1 MSIEGRRLAIGL
13 LIGWKV
19 EPELLIANALVA
31 ASYGA
36 DFFYF
41 YPAGID
47 EQQRRI
53 RGYRLEQGEWTEQE
67 FPYPDVIYDRMRRRS
82 IKKYDDVYRKLETIP
97 FTHTLRGMSVHKTV
111 AYNMLRKDEELKSY
125 LIPFQTLRDAAK
137 GLAFIYKHGK
147 VIAKPDRGT
156 SGKGAFTIHVEG
168 NEFEVFDQEYV
179 HRMNEAQMLEF
190 LDMLIREK
198 YCLQKLETSVTKQG
212 FPFHIRVHLAKNGQ
226 NEWIIAFCAVW
237 ISSEPHMKVTN
248 SKHTF
253 QMTTTWNRFLKHQF
267 DEDVGGATEQRIHAY
282 ALRLAQFMEQQLDG
296 RLHEIGLDIGMD
308 AEDRILLF
316 EVGAGVPSAMF
327 QFVEMARPAIA
338 YSLYVATHPAM
349 K

>member
-1 MSIEGRRLAIGL
+1 MSTGKQRLTIGL

-19 EPELLIANALVA
+19 EPELLLANALVA

-41 YPAGID
+41 YPAGIN
-47 EQQRRI
+47 EGQRRI
-53 RGYRLEQGEWTEQE
+53 HGHRLEHGEWVERE
-67 FPYPDVIYDRMRRRS
+67 FTYPDVIYDRMRRRG
-82 IKKYDDVYRKLETIP
+82 IQKYADVYRKLETIP

-125 LIPFQTLRDAAK
+125 LIPFQTLRDTAK
-137 GLAFIYKHGK
+137 GLAFIYKHRT

-156 SGKGAFTIHVEG
+156 SGKGAFTIRMEG

-179 HRMNEAQMLEF
+179 HRMNEEQMLAF
-190 LDMLIREK
+190 LEMLIREK
-198 YCLQKLETSVTKQG
+198 YCMQKLMTSVTKQG
-212 FPFHIRVHLAKNGQ
+212 LPFHIRVHLAKNGH
-226 NEWIIAFCAVW
+226 NEWIVAFCAVW
-237 ISSEPHMKVTN
+237 ISSEPQSKVTN

-253 QMTTTWNRFLKHQF
+253 QMTTTWNRFLQHQF
-267 DEDVGGATEQRIHAY
+267 DEDVGGAMEQRIHTY
-282 ALRLAQFMEQQLDG
+282 ALRLASFMEQQLDG
-296 RLHEIGLDIGMD
+296 RLHEIGLDIGID
-308 AEDRILLF
+308 AEGRIGLF

-338 YSLYVATHPAM
+338 YSLYVATHPDM